1 MRKPLLSR
9 LSSTRARAVLGLGAV
24 LGLSVTGTFAFW
36 TDSVTIAGQT
46 LTSGTIDLQ
55 AGATAA
61 TTGNTFTTTTLGT
74 TAMVPGDSVAQVLV
88 LKNAGNVPLK
98 WTAKGG
104 LVAGGDAAA
113 FSTQQALRLT
123 ITDGAPTGS
132 APNVTCS
139 AGTITYVNDVAMTN
153 VVTTDIIA
161 ARQAAIAGGNGTKTL
176 CIAIKLAANADQATL
191 SNGKTATSAF
201 TFLGT
206 SDVS

>member
-1 MRKPLLSR
+1 MRNSLLSR
-9 LSSTRARAVLGLGAV
+9 VSSTRARAVLGLGAV

-36 TDSVTIAGQT
+36 TDSVAITGQT

-55 AGATAA
+55 AGATAG
-61 TTGNTFTTTTLGT
+61 TTANAFTTTTLGAST
-74 TAMVPGDSVAQVLV
+74 MVPGDSVAQVLV

-104 LVAGGDAAA
+104 LVNANDAAA
-113 FSTQQALRLT
+113 FNTQAALRLT

-132 APNVTCS
+132 APNVTCT
-139 AGTITYVNDVAMTN
+139 AGSTTYVSDVAMTN

-161 ARQAAIAGGNGTKTL
+161 TRQAAIAGAGTKTL
-176 CIAIKLAANADQATL
+176 CISIKLSPTADQAAL
-191 SNGKTATSAF
+191 SGGKIATSAF

-206 SDVS
+206 SDIS

>member
-46 LTSGTIDLQ
+46 LTSGNIDLQ

-104 LVAGGDAAA
+104 LLATGDAAA
-113 FSTQQALRLT
+113 FDAQQALRLT

-139 AGTITYVNDVAMTN
+139 AGSITYVNDVAMKN
-153 VVTTDIIA
+153 VSGTDIIA
-161 ARQAAIAGGNGTKTL
+161 TRQAAIAGGGGTKTL
-176 CIAIKLAANADQATL
+176 CISIKLAAGADQAL